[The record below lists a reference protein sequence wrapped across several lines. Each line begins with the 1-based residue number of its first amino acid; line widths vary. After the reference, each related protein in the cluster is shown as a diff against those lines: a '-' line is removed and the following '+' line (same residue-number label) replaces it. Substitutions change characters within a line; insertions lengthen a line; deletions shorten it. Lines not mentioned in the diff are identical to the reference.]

1 MATPEPVYSIWVT
14 VITVSIIMGII
25 IAVLQPYVIVPLGHA
40 VIIQRFGRYNRT
52 LKKGIFPRIPI
63 IEQVLY
69 VKWSRIKEVSNEHN
83 EVSYETEIFDDAY
96 ISMSDKSYD
105 MIPLE
110 CYTKDNILL
119 TLNLVV
125 YYKIEDLEKA
135 VYQTRNGDLYRHIN
149 DDIESKLT
157 ETIKEKNSDELSN
170 GHIESKVVSLVNWRD
185 IGIKLRRIRVSSIIY
200 PKEIDDLNIK
210 FIEQKRRLEM
220 ETLIRQSEYE
230 KKCDMLT
237 NEENLLKRKRQIEL
251 DSVTHQNIMN
261 DTKRKE
267 KLKDAEIALHIQK
280 DQLSIG
286 LTEQYLIAEKQT
298 ESLIM
303 SATQRQSLSTISS

>member
-96 ISMSDKSYD
+96 ISVSDKSYD